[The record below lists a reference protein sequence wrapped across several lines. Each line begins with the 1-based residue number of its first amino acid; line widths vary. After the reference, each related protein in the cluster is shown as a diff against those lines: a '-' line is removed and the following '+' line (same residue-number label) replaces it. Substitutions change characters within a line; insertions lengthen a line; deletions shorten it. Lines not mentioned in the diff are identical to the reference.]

1 MERHTLILN
10 ATHHLS
16 INPIITTLTDN
27 LTGEYKIVNLYSL
40 ETPQIIGSGIENY
53 IESYN
58 SVILISPI
66 IFGTLSGRLI
76 DFASHFIDTSLSIAP
91 KYGSIIFINNN
102 EDTSCASE
110 TAKRILD
117 SFNVKERFPDVIVN
131 DGKYDSI
138 LSMVN
143 WINSKSSQIVLDK
156 IVQTAKVTK
165 LSSPQDK
172 INLFRSLFKGRE
184 DVYALRWYNV
194 KTEKSGYS
202 PVCSNKWLPGVCNM
216 PKVKC
221 ADCNYRSYTPLDDK
235 AIYSHL
241 SGKDTLCRDV
251 IGIYPLLPDETTN
264 ILALDFDDGEW
275 QKDVSAVH
283 DVCNEHNIPCCIERS
298 RSGAG
303 SHLWI
308 FFASPISAAMARK
321 LGSGLLTEAMKRR
334 HNISFSSY
342 DRMFPNQDTM
352 PSGGFGNLIALPLQ
366 KQAVLRGNSVF
377 VDENFTP
384 YPDQWAF
391 LSCVEKLTE
400 DTVKDLIN
408 ILCNRSALGELYSE
422 EKSDKSIEIALSNM
436 PENNFPDK
444 LNIILS
450 NMIYIPKTA
459 ITQNGLN
466 RIKRLASFKNPDF
479 YKAQAMRMSTY
490 GKPRIISLADE
501 NDKYIMLPRGCK
513 NSLDTLLSENNCHA
527 TFKDKTVKGRNINVK
542 FNGELHTDQQDAVD
556 SMVKHNNGIIAATT
570 AFGKTVTAIGLIAKR
585 KVNTLILVH
594 TQALLQQWK
603 KSLEQFLIINDEL
616 PEQHIKSGHKKQLS
630 PIGQLGGSKNTLTGI
645 IDIAV
650 IQSLYSN
657 GEVKPLVNDYGM
669 IIVDECHHVSAFSF
683 ESVLREAHA
692 QYVYGLTATPKRSD
706 GHQPIIFMQCGPIR
720 YSANAKA
727 YADKHRFEHT
737 LVPRFTKFRCT
748 VTDKKLTITDV
759 YKELAESE
767 YRNNLI
773 ISDVN
778 TAVKSGRTPIIISE
792 RMSHINTLAEL
803 LKDSADN
810 VVILSGQ
817 GSAKVKNELI
827 EHIRSIPDNQTLIIL
842 ATGKYVGEGFDYPR
856 LDTLFLSMPI
866 SWSGTLAQYVGR
878 LHREY
883 AGKSEAMI
891 FDYID
896 INVHMLENMYKKRI
910 RGYAKLGY
918 APKEISEDGFRT
930 IYTNDYEK
938 DLYRDIT
945 AAQKSVIATGSYI
958 SSKHINMLINSAEQL
973 TTRGVFFKIVTKNND
988 SAYSNK
994 IEKLLSFHSI
1004 EHSVKSK
1011 LNSSFVV
1018 IDGKTVWYSSSEIF
1032 NLYDED
1038 NCVLRIEDEVLAGEL
1053 AAQL

>member
-1 MERHTLILN
+1 MEHHTLILN
-10 ATHHLS
+10 GTHHS
-16 INPIITTLTDN
+16 STNPIINMLTDN

-40 ETPQIIGSGIENY
+40 EISQIIDSDIENY
-53 IESYN
+53 IESCN

-91 KYGSIIFINNN
+91 KYGSVVFINNN

-117 SFNVKERFPDVIVN
+117 SFNVQERFPDVIVN

-143 WINSKSSQIVLDK
+143 WINSKSSQIVSDK

-221 ADCNYRSYTPLDDK
+221 ADCNYRSYTPLDDT

-275 QKDVSAVH
+275 QKDVSTVR
-283 DVCNEHNIPCCIERS
+283 DVCNEHNIPCCVERS

-303 SHLWI
+303 AHLWI
-308 FFASPISAAMARK
+308 FFATPISAAMTRK

-366 KQAVLRGNSVF
+366 KQAVLHGNSVF
-377 VDENFTP
+377 IDENFTP

-400 DTVKDLIN
+400 DTVKSLIN
-408 ILCNRSALGELYSE
+408 ILCNKSALGELYSE
-422 EKSDKSIEIALSNM
+422 EKTDKFTEIALSNM

-450 NMIYIPKTA
+450 DMIYIPKTG

-501 NDKYIMLPRGCK
+501 NDEYIMLPRGCK
-513 NSLDTLLSENNCHA
+513 ESLDTLLSENNCHA
-527 TFKDKTVKGRNINVK
+527 IYEDKTVKGRNINVK
-542 FNGELHTDQQDAVD
+542 FNGELHSDQQDAVD
-556 SMVKHNNGIIAATT
+556 LLVKHNNGIIAATT

-603 KSLEQFLIINDEL
+603 KSLEQFLIINEEL
-616 PEQHIKSGHKKQLS
+616 PEQQIKSRRKKQLS

-650 IQSLYSN
+650 IQSLYTN

-683 ESVLREAHA
+683 ESVLRETHA

-720 YSANAKA
+720 YSANAQA
-727 YADKHRFEHT
+727 YADKHSFEHT

-759 YKELAESE
+759 YKELSESE

-817 GSAKVKNELI
+817 GSSKVKNGLI

-856 LDTLFLSMPI
+856 LDTLFLTMPI

-883 AGKSEAMI
+883 AGKSETMI

-918 APKEISEDGFRT
+918 APKEINEDGFRT

-945 AAQKSVIATGSYI
+945 TAKKSVIATGSYI
-958 SSKHINMLINSAEQL
+958 SSRHINMLINSAEQL
-973 TTRGVFFKIVTKNND
+973 TARGVFFKLITKNND
-988 SAYSNK
+988 STYGSK

-1004 EHSVKSK
+1004 EHSVKNK
-1011 LNSSFVV
+1011 LNNSFVV

-1053 AAQL
+1053 VAQL